1 MKMVHRILEGLHDE
15 AFELVP
21 LTAPGGLRSFVEKM
35 REVVFARATEEARE
49 LFRAGQK
56 PGVLS
61 RQSGESMLS
70 YVSRRR
76 RWWKL
81 LRALDTSI
89 ELSEPTRVEL
99 MLELSGSSRQEA
111 LVVKACAEDSESFDS
126 VATIPV
132 DRYAGLH
139 LREGRALRGQN
150 ANPRPGFRYAGKGSK
165 SKGKSKGVTRR
176 AYAAVEEGNEDDED
190 SWYDESW
197 EGYPLEAYLAAS
209 YDDDEDDP
217 ELLPDEEQEYEEFEL
232 DERKDIA
239 LNFIEELDDTAD
251 AGHAIQLQLAARAAF
266 GKPRARA
273 SHALRAKE
281 RVR

>member
-1 MKMVHRILEGLHDE
+1 MVHRILEGLHDDWH
-15 AFELVP
+15 P
-21 LTAPGGLRSFVEKM
+21 
-35 REVVFARATEEARE
+35 
-49 LFRAGQK
+49 GQK
-56 PGVLS
+56 QGVLS

-70 YVSRRR
+70 YVSRPR

-99 MLELSGSSRQEA
+99 LLELSGSSHQEA
-111 LVVKACAEDSESFDS
+111 LVAKACAEDSESFDS
-126 VATIPV
+126 IAKTPV
-132 DRYAGLH
+132 DHYSGVH
-139 LREGRALRGQN
+139 LREGRTLRGQN

-165 SKGKSKGVTRR
+165 SKGKSEGVTRR
-176 AYAAVEEGNEDDED
+176 AYVAVEEGNEDDED

-197 EGYPLEAYLAAS
+197 EGYPLEAYPAAS

-217 ELLPDEEQEYEEFEL
+217 ELLPDEEQDYDGFEL
-232 DERKDIA
+232 DEPQAIA
-239 LNFIEELDDTAD
+239 LNSIEELDDTAD
-251 AGHAIQLQLAARAAF
+251 AGHAIQLQLAARAAV

-281 RVR
+281 RVRPYA